1 MTADAADGEY
11 PQPAGYSGPA
21 LCVSESTGHDRR
33 YRALIRTA
41 NGPSGWFPGSCASAE
56 GNSEDYGVRTKFAAE
71 LAALSEELGR
81 LAELAS
87 LASER
92 AAVGLARADLTAA
105 YEALAADE
113 ELQAGYTACENRA
126 VILLALEAPVARD
139 LRQVVSA
146 IRITDDLSR
155 IGSLI
160 SAIAET
166 AVRYFPDPLA
176 PPEVADQLAAI
187 GEATAG
193 LIAATNA
200 AIAASPGKGDV
211 LVPPDPELAEL
222 RAEVLARVSEP
233 EWPHGHAVAMD
244 LALLIHRYERCAE
257 HCVRIGGLINFFHT
271 GRPLSLEAAE

>member
-1 MTADAADGEY
+1 M
-11 PQPAGYSGPA
+11 
-21 LCVSESTGHDRR
+21 
-33 YRALIRTA
+33 
-41 NGPSGWFPGSCASAE
+41 
-56 GNSEDYGVRTKFAAE
+56 RTKFAAE

-87 LASER
+87 HASER

-113 ELQAGYTACENRA
+113 ELQTGFTACENRA

-166 AVRYFPDPLA
+166 AVRYFPETIA
-176 PPEVADQLAAI
+176 PDEVAEQLSDI
-187 GEATAG
+187 GTATAA

-200 AIAASPGKGDV
+200 AIAAPPGKGDV
-211 LVPPDPELAEL
+211 LAPPGPALADL
-222 RAEVLARVSEP
+222 RAEVQARIAAP
-233 EWPHGHAVAMD
+233 DWAHGHVVATD
-244 LALLIHRYERCAE
+244 LGLLMHHYERCAE
-257 HCVRIGGLINFFHT
+257 HCARIGGLINFFHT
-271 GRPLSLEAAE
+271 GTPMSLESAE